1 MAGVATPGRCNDGL
15 WDWRKFQSCFLK
27 RREREREDERMHV
40 SLVSDEDFTSDFR
53 CFKSPTAIATVLRL
67 GLMRVEKNISFKGA

>member
-1 MAGVATPGRCNDGL
+1 MGL
-15 WDWRKFQSCFLK
+15 AEISELLPETE
-27 RREREREDERMHV
+27 REREREDERMHV

-53 CFKSPTAIATVLRL
+53 CLKSPTAIATVLRL